1 MLKKFSEKIKGEIVK
16 ALEARKEF
24 LADIKE
30 AGEAGTFEVVAS
42 TESVDRQGEIVM
54 QDGIDINNY
63 MLNPVI
69 LFGHDYWSLPIGKAI
84 EIVRQAGKTV
94 VRGVF
99 ASAEANPLA
108 QQVRKLYEEGIL
120 KAVSIGFIPLEYN
133 GNQITKSELLELS
146 FVPVPANPEALSI
159 LNLVRERGMEKEYA
173 FVLKSMQKSGMKLCE
188 PLEKFIS
195 EEKESEIIEK
205 HMAELKVS
213 QDKLKEAMKEGFKL
227 IVDEIKSINAN
238 LTAKMVEL
246 QGLVV
251 KDESQ
256 VDDIKSA
263 KITEVLDDVQKKTQL
278 IDTIVN
284 QVNQKLKS
292 VK

>member
-1 MLKKFSEKIKGEIVK
+1 MK
-16 ALEARKEF
+16 ALAEKKEF
-24 LADIKE
+24 LASIKDVGD
-30 AGEAGTFEVVAS
+30 AGKFEVVAS
-42 TESVDRQGEIVM
+42 SESVDRQGEIVM
-54 QDGIDINNY
+54 QEGIDIKNY
-63 MLNPVI
+63 MQNPVI
-69 LFGHDYWSLPIGKAI
+69 LFGHDYWSLPIGKAT

-146 FVPVPANPEALSI
+146 FVPVPANPEALSV
-159 LNLVRERGMEKEYA
+159 LSLVKERGLEKEYA
-173 FVLKSMQKSGMKLCE
+173 MVLKSMQKSGIKLSE
-188 PLEKFIS
+188 PLEDFIS
-195 EEKESEIIEK
+195 EENKEEAIEK
-205 HMAELKVS
+205 HMLAIKES
-213 QDKLKEAMKEGFKL
+213 QDKLKEAMREGNKL
-227 IVDEIKSINAN
+227 MANEIKSIQEN
-238 LTAKMVEL
+238 LTEKLVEL

-251 KDESQ
+251 KDDQ

-263 KITEVLDDVQKKTQL
+263 RITEVLDDVQKKTQL

>member
-1 MLKKFSEKIKGEIVK
+1 MLKKFSEKIKSEVMK
-16 ALEARKEF
+16 ALEERKEF
-24 LADIKE
+24 LANIKE
-30 AGEAGTFEVVAS
+30 AGDSGKFEVVAS
-42 TESVDRQGEIVM
+42 SESVDRQGEIVV

-63 MLNPVI
+63 MKNPVI
-69 LFGHDYWSLPIGKAI
+69 LFGHDYWSLPIGKAT

-120 KAVSIGFIPLEYN
+120 KAVSIGFMPLEYN

-146 FVPVPANPEALSI
+146 FVPVPANPEALSV
-159 LNLVRERGMEKEYA
+159 LSLVKERGLEKEYA
-173 FVLKSMQKSGMKLCE
+173 FVLKSMQKSGIKLSE
-188 PLEKFIS
+188 PLEEFIS
-195 EEKESEIIEK
+195 EEKETEAIEK
-205 HMAELKVS
+205 HMLAIKES
-213 QDKLKEAMKEGFKL
+213 QDKLKEAMREGFKL
-227 IVDEIKSINAN
+227 IANEIKSIQEN
-238 LTAKMVEL
+238 LTEKLVEL

-251 KDESQ
+251 KDDQ

-263 KITEVLDDVQKKTQL
+263 RITEVLDDVQKKTQL

>member
-16 ALEARKEF
+16 ALESRKEF
-24 LADIKE
+24 LANIKE
-30 AGEAGTFEVVAS
+30 AGDSGKFEVVAS
-42 TESVDRQGEIVM
+42 SESVDRQGEIVV
-54 QDGIDINNY
+54 QEGIDIKNY
-63 MLNPVI
+63 MNNPVI
-69 LFGHDYWSLPIGKAI
+69 LFGHDYWSLPIGKAT

-146 FVPVPANPEALSI
+146 FVPVPANPEALSV
-159 LNLVRERGMEKEYA
+159 LNLVKERGLEKEYA
-173 FVLKSMQKSGMKLCE
+173 FVLKSMQKSGIKLSQ
-188 PLEKFIS
+188 PLEEFIS
-195 EEKESEIIEK
+195 EKKEEEAIEK
-205 HMAELKVS
+205 HMLAIKES
-213 QDKLKEAMKEGFKL
+213 QDKLKEAMREGFKL
-227 IVDEIKSINAN
+227 MVNEIKSIQEN
-238 LTAKMVEL
+238 LTEKLVEL

-251 KDESQ
+251 KDDQ

-284 QVNQKLKS
+284 QVNQKLKTI
-292 VK
+292 K

>member
-1 MLKKFSEKIKGEIVK
+1 MLKKFSEKIKSEVMK
-16 ALEARKEF
+16 ALEEKKEF
-24 LADIKE
+24 LANIKE
-30 AGEAGTFEVVAS
+30 AGDSGKFEVIAS
-42 TESVDRQGEIVM
+42 SESVDRQGEIVL
-54 QDGIDINNY
+54 QEGIDIKNY
-63 MLNPVI
+63 MNNPVI
-69 LFGHDYWSLPIGKAI
+69 LFGHDYWSLPIGKAT

-146 FVPVPANPEALSI
+146 FVPVPANPEALSV
-159 LNLVRERGMEKEYA
+159 LNLVKERGLEKEYA
-173 FVLKSMQKSGMKLCE
+173 FVLKSMQKSGIKLSQ
-188 PLEKFIS
+188 PLEEFIS
-195 EEKESEIIEK
+195 EKKEEEAIEK
-205 HMAELKVS
+205 HMLAIKES
-213 QDKLKEAMKEGFKL
+213 QDKLKEAMREGFKL
-227 IVDEIKSINAN
+227 MANEIKSIQEN
-238 LTAKMVEL
+238 LTEKLVEL

-251 KDESQ
+251 KDDQ

-284 QVNQKLKS
+284 QVNQKLKTI
-292 VK
+292 K

>member
-1 MLKKFSEKIKGEIVK
+1 MLKKFSEKIKGEIIK
-16 ALEARKEF
+16 ALEQRKEF
-24 LADIKE
+24 LASIKE
-30 AGEAGTFEVVAS
+30 EGDAGRFEVVAS

-54 QDGIDINNY
+54 QEGIDIKNY
-63 MLNPVI
+63 MQNPVI
-69 LFGHDYWSLPIGKAI
+69 LFGHDYWSLPIGKAT

-159 LNLVRERGMEKEYA
+159 LNMVKERGVEKEYA
-173 FVLKSMQKSGMKLCE
+173 FVLKSMKESGIKLSE
-188 PLEKFIS
+188 PLEEFIS
-195 EEKESEIIEK
+195 EKKEDDAIEK
-205 HMAELKVS
+205 HMQAIKES
-213 QDKLKEAMKEGFKL
+213 QDKLKEAMREGFKL
-227 IVDEIKSINAN
+227 MANEIKSIQEN
-238 LTAKMVEL
+238 LTEKLVEL
-246 QGLVV
+246 RGLVV

-256 VDDIKSA
+256 IDDIKSA

-284 QVNQKLKS
+284 QVNQKLKTI
-292 VK
+292 K